1 MTSQAVADSASQ
13 PKGRIAPF
21 GKYLLLQRVSVG
33 GMAEIFKAI
42 PAGATRIDE
51 IVAIK
56 RILPNI
62 AEDSE
67 FIGMFI
73 DEARIAGQLTHPN
86 ICRIYEL
93 GRVRGDHYIAMQ
105 FLWGR
110 DLLKV
115 MNRLKKFSAVLPVPM
130 AAFVAAKA
138 CAALHYAHTKCD
150 AAGRPLGIIHRDV
163 SPQNIIVGYSGQVK
177 LIDFGVARAASQ
189 SQKTQAGILKGKF
202 GYMSPEMIR
211 SLPVDHRSDVFAMG
225 ICLHE
230 ALTGSRLFYG
240 ETDFATLE
248 QVRDARVVAPSAKVA
263 GIPPALDAI
272 VLKALARDVEDRYAS
287 AADLERALMDF
298 LDALYPGYGE
308 TDVGVTMREAF
319 AQEVLRE
326 KQRLDIFSGMLSQGG
341 LVRGASVPQLPS
353 EPPPSGER
361 VARSDTS
368 ATPTDPLLDTQ
379 HDNVAGEMQKHPSSD
394 TDDVHDEQTQIFFS
408 AEELSELRQ
417 IESEPRVSFEPV
429 APTQFAQVRQP
440 APSDIIMR
448 NGNPVYQGQP
458 VARSIP
464 PSQRPARPSG
474 MYERPPSA
482 GASAAPASR
491 QQKDE
496 RRIPTIAFK
505 AAADTTLDMHEEA
518 KNSASKRII
527 QRALAVGLALIL
539 IGAGFGLSRMAQ
551 SRTASLTIESLDDP
565 DALVRIDG
573 VLRGNPPLS
582 VDGLAPGVHEVSIDA
597 RGYEPVRI
605 SVHVEPGE
613 SRTVKPL
620 LQPSDPRGARVQ
632 PTVESSAVTVPDSAN
647 LAPTTTALPN
657 VEPQVPVAPRPALR
671 PKPRPQLASSQNA
684 DGDSPSI
691 ARADVGETEIAETI
705 NQETLAENQGELLI
719 STLPWSRVFI
729 DGVDSGRDT
738 PVRSLRVPAGP
749 HRIGLRTPDGL
760 THDVEVLI
768 EAGKVVRIIRRF

>member
-42 PAGATRIDE
+42 PSGATRIDE

-115 MNRLKKFSAVLPVPM
+115 MNRLKKFSTVLPVPM
-130 AAFVAAKA
+130 AAFIAAKA

-150 AAGRPLGIIHRDV
+150 AAGSPLGIIHRDV
-163 SPQNIIVGYSGQVK
+163 SPQNIIVGYAGQVK

-248 QVRDARVVAPSAKVA
+248 QVRDARVMPPSAKVP

-287 AADLERALMDF
+287 AADLERALMEF
-298 LDALYPGYGE
+298 LDALYPDYGE
-308 TDVGVTMREAF
+308 ADVGVTMREAF

-326 KQRLDIFSGMLSQGG
+326 KQRLDLFSGMLSRGA
-341 LVRGASVPQLPS
+341 LVRGAAVPPLPS

-361 VARSDTS
+361 SARGEGA
-368 ATPTDPLLDTQ
+368 ATPSDPLLHASHHELPDS
-379 HDNVAGEMQKHPSSD
+379 AGPLSQEAD
-394 TDDVHDEQTQIFFS
+394 EVHDEQTQIFFS
-408 AEELSELRQ
+408 AEELDELRQ
-417 IESEPRVSFEPV
+417 IASEPRLSLDPPV
-429 APTQFAQVRQP
+429 PARPARQP
-440 APSDIIMR
+440 AASDIIMR
-448 NGNPVYQGQP
+448 GPSVG
-458 VARSIP
+458 AP
-464 PSQRPARPSG
+464 PSSLRPVPSSVRPTRPSG
-474 MYERPPSA
+474 MYERA
-482 GASAAPASR
+482 AASTAPIPNPR
-491 QQKDE
+491 QRDE
-496 RRIPTIAFK
+496 RRIPTMAFK
-505 AAADTTLDMHEEA
+505 AAADTTLDMHEA
-518 KNSASKRII
+518 APSASRTNNVVIR
-527 QRALAVGLALIL
+527 RALLVGLALVL
-539 IGAGFGLSRMAQ
+539 IGAGFGLSRMSQ
-551 SRTASLTIESLDDP
+551 SRTASLIIENLGDP
-565 DALVRIDG
+565 DALVRVDG
-573 VLRGNPPLS
+573 VLRGNPPIS
-582 VDGLAPGVHEVSIDA
+582 VEGLLPGVHEVAIDA

-613 SRTVKPL
+613 SRVVKPVME
-620 LQPSDPRGARVQ
+620 PAGSGKAIGE
-632 PTVESSAVTVPDSAN
+632 PTVESTPPAAALPAQA
-647 LAPTTTALPN
+647 LGPTTTSLPS
-657 VEPQVPVAPRPALR
+657 AAPALVVNPR
-671 PKPRPQLASSQNA
+671 AAVAKPRPRVAAAHSEQSE
-684 DGDSPSI
+684 GPSVE
-691 ARADVGETEIAETI
+691 RADVGETEIAETI

-760 THDVEVLI
+760 THDVEVLV